1 MLEGSVANMSKHV
14 EATAHRAWEA
24 QESAELLPLALQV
37 GRIGIFESDLE
48 RRRTRFSPEL
58 CAILRL
64 PVGTEMTYEQASQL
78 VDERDREAVKAS
90 IEAANESPDRG
101 RWSCVHRVV
110 RADGAIRWIST
121 HGRRIYRNTTEG
133 LRPTRSIGTVI
144 DVTQLKETEAALRES
159 ERRLRF
165 ALDAAGMG
173 TFEADITG
181 SVARIDEQEARLLG
195 LPEDTRVVS
204 ADELR
209 KRIPLEDLHTSD
221 VKKERL
227 REHREAY
234 HHEFR
239 IRMPDGSERWL
250 SAYADLRYNGIF
262 GVNLD
267 VTQRKR
273 AEAALR
279 DSEARLRVATSG
291 AALGV
296 FEWDPKSDRA
306 VWENERIYEIF
317 GHTRADGPI
326 SKQRFVAEYLHP
338 ADARDFEAALAA
350 AMRTGGSF
358 HSVCRIRRKDGERRW
373 LQIDGTFEAPGV
385 DKPGRLVGVVADV
398 TARKRMAARAEK
410 LSERLMTVQEKERH
424 KIAQELHDSTVQH
437 LVGASLMLM
446 SLRSKTQLESDE
458 RQRWDDLES
467 CLGEAMKELRT
478 FSYLM
483 HPPALRA
490 QGLHHS
496 LRQYIDDFANR
507 SGLVITLRS
516 NSRVD
521 KLPLRIQRSVLRIVQ
536 EALANVYR
544 HASATRAAVEIRRL
558 GQRLH
563 LIVSDDGCGVDAPS
577 KGEGRLQLRPGVGI
591 RGIRMR
597 LNQLGGHL
605 RIDRSPAGGTRIHA
619 VLSVGDGPAP
629 LSGTSRGS
637 GRRRH

>member
-1 MLEGSVANMSKHV
+1 MNKHV
-14 EATAHRAWEA
+14 KTSAHHAWA
-24 QESAELLPLALQV
+24 AHESAELLPLAVQV

-58 CAILRL
+58 CAMLGL

-78 VDERDREAVKAS
+78 VDARDREAVKAS
-90 IEAANESPDRG
+90 IEAANESPDHG

-110 RADGAIRWIST
+110 RTDGEIRWISA
-121 HGRRIYRNTTEG
+121 HGRRIYRNTAEG

-144 DVTQLKETEAALRES
+144 DITHLKGTEAALRES

-173 TFEADITG
+173 TFEADITA

-195 LPEDTRVVS
+195 LPENTRIVS
-204 ADELR
+204 SDELR
-209 KRIPLEDLHTSD
+209 KRMPLEDLNASD
-221 VKKERL
+221 AKKERL
-227 REHREAY
+227 TEHREAY

-239 IRMPDGSERWL
+239 LRMPDGSERWL
-250 SAYADLRYNGIF
+250 SAYADLRSDGIF
-262 GVNLD
+262 GVNFD
-267 VTQRKR
+267 VTERKL

-279 DSEARLRVATSG
+279 DSEARLRVATDG

-296 FEWDPKSDRA
+296 FEWDPKTDRA

-338 ADARDFEAALAA
+338 ADVRDFEAALAA
-350 AMRTGGSF
+350 AMQTGGSF

-373 LQIDGTFEAPGV
+373 LQIDGTFEAPGA

-410 LSERLMTVQEKERH
+410 LSERLMTIQEQERR

-437 LVGASLMLM
+437 LVGASLTLM
-446 SLRSKTQLESDE
+446 SLRSKTQLESEE

-478 FSYLM
+478 FNYLM

-490 QGLHHS
+490 QGLRLS

-516 NSRVD
+516 NSKVD
-521 KLPLRIQRSVLRIVQ
+521 KLPLRMQRSVLRIVQ

-544 HASATRAAVEIRRL
+544 HASATRAAVELRRL
-558 GQRLH
+558 GERLH

-577 KGEGRLQLRPGVGI
+577 KAEGHLQLRPGVGI

-597 LNQLGGHL
+597 LNQLGGRL
-605 RIDRSPAGGTRIHA
+605 RIGRSPAGGTRMHA
-619 VLSVGDGPAP
+619 VLSAGDGAAHRGAP
-629 LSGTSRGS
+629 GYRTRFSPK
-637 GRRRH
+637 